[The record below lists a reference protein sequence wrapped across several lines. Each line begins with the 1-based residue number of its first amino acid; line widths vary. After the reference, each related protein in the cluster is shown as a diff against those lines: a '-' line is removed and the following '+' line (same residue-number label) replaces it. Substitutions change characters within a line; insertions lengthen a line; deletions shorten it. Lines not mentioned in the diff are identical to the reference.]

1 MERGP
6 VREDNVSATSI
17 LGYLPRERSPY
28 RSGRSLSPEK
38 LESLGRG
45 VDLIVVPSTGK
56 SGKFAL
62 EFTKPGGIA
71 WEEHLPHEHADLPVP
86 RIATIVCEGDRR
98 NHRQWVQQ

>member
-1 MERGP
+1 MSRQL
-6 VREDNVSATSI
+6 RFWAIYLASAAHI
-17 LGYLPRERSPY
+17 AAD
-28 RSGRSLSPEK
+28 RSLTPEK

-45 VDLIVVPSTGK
+45 VDLIVVLSTGK

-71 WEEHLPHEHADLPVP
+71 WQEHLPHEHADLPVS